1 MASMRIRA
9 SWLIALALGV
19 AACSTTD
26 PLPTPEPLPSSTPAP
41 IATVVPAADLG
52 AAAAYSEAIC
62 PIFLSI
68 LDVEPALAAMR
79 ADGLEPAEILTD
91 AETVIEVTGAIAV
104 ITRDLDR
111 LPAWEPGRLL
121 ELELITAMHGLRV
134 SLAGIADGLEA
145 PDAATLLAA
154 LPYIASD
161 RMDQAMVRAATGGLD
176 CEGFE

>member
-1 MASMRIRA
+1 MRVRA
-9 SWLIALALGV
+9 AWFVAVALGV

-26 PLPTPEPLPSSTPAP
+26 VPATPESLPSSTPAP

-52 AAAAYSEAIC
+52 AAAAYSDAIC
-62 PIFLSI
+62 PIFLNI
-68 LDVEPALAAMR
+68 LDLEPALAAMR

-91 AETVIEVTGAIAV
+91 AEAVGDVTGDIAV

-121 ELELITAMHGLRV
+121 QLELITAMHGLRV
-134 SLAGIADGLEA
+134 SLAGIADGLDA
-145 PDAATLLAA
+145 PDAAALLAA

-161 RMDQAMVRAATGGLD
+161 RMDQAMVQAATAGLD
-176 CEGFE
+176 CEDFE

>member
-1 MASMRIRA
+1 MRTRA
-9 SWLIALALGV
+9 WFIALALGV
-19 AACSTTD
+19 AACSTPD
-26 PLPTPEPLPSSTPAP
+26 ASPTPEPLTSSTPTP

-145 PDAATLLAA
+145 PDAADLLAA

-161 RMDQAMVRAATGGLD
+161 RMDQAMVRAATAGLD